1 MQITVHLLNFVGT
14 ALTVVYECSNE
25 INTNDKEIARHNL
38 KGYKIYYLEVL
49 ALNDTLLETT

>member
-1 MQITVHLLNFVGT
+1 MHLLNFVGT